1 MASTIFP
8 AASSAVA
15 KGAQTFTSSGT
26 WTAPSG
32 VTAVNYIVAAG
43 GGGGGAGVNAT
54 SNADYN
60 FCTGGGAGGE
70 VLRGTLSVTPGT
82 SYAVTVGAGGAGAT
96 ISGTGTS
103 TIVGA
108 PASAG
113 GYSALAASFTVEN
126 AIING
131 AIELST
137 NDGWLAGISN
147 TSAMPVYDSIY
158 PADYNGQPSAS
169 NMSYNG
175 SRTGGTNIPNV
186 TNAAGVVRTITN
198 SSNSAYHDIQ
208 KFINVTPST
217 AYVLSGY
224 TSVDNNGTGS
234 QVAIAIDY
242 YTSPNAVGRISGDVT
257 SFTTVSTS
265 SSVWTRITLNTTSPS
280 GALYAV
286 VRFANMNNSSSA
298 QMRWTG
304 MQLEGGSSVTNYVG
318 INTAGFKTLGGFGVV
333 SISSGV
339 MASGGGGG
347 WSTLTGS
354 SRPPQ
359 GFGGG
364 KDNTNTGGWTVGG
377 NGSGQ
382 GGAFSPL
389 GIFSNSSTTQPFI
402 SSIGTAN
409 NGLGNIPSGG
419 NSVTLNQ
426 TNQGYLF
433 QQNGGPATSE
443 GLGAGGMGSRGN
455 SVTPGIPSV
464 GASPSVTAGQ
474 VGGNALANT
483 GAGGGGGIASTNS
496 SSPGGFAGGSG
507 GSGIVILNW

>member
-1 MASTIFP
+1 MGISVFP
-8 AASSAVA
+8 APSTSVTT
-15 KGAQTFTSSGT
+15 GTQTFLSSGT

-32 VTAVNYIVAAG
+32 VTSVNYILAAG

-70 VLRGTLSVTPGT
+70 VLRGRLSVTPGT
-82 SYAVTVGAGGAGAT
+82 SYPITVGAGGSGAT
-96 ISGTGTS
+96 ISGTGAS
-103 TIVGA
+103 TIVAA
-108 PASAG
+108 PAAAG
-113 GYSALAASFTVEN
+113 GYSAIAPSFTLEN

-137 NDGWLAGISN
+137 NDGWLAGQSN
-147 TSAMPVYDSIY
+147 SSAMPLYDSAY
-158 PADYNGQPSAS
+158 PADYNGQPSAN

-186 TNAAGVVRTITN
+186 TNSAGVVRTITN
-198 SSNSAYHDIQ
+198 SANSAYLDIQ

-265 SSVWTRITLNTTSPS
+265 SSVWTRITLSTTSPA

-318 INTAGFKTLGGFGVV
+318 INTVGYKTLGGFGIVT
-333 SISSGV
+333 ISSGV

-364 KDNTNTGGWTVGG
+364 KDNTNNSQRCVGG

-382 GGAFSPL
+382 GGALSPVAL
-389 GIFSNSSTTQPFI
+389 FASGTNQPYFD
-402 SSIGTAN
+402 SINQVN

-419 NSVTLNQ
+419 YAYAANT
-426 TNQGYLF
+426 TGAGYLF

-455 SVTPGIPSV
+455 SVIPGIPSV
-464 GASPSVTAGQ
+464 GASAGVTAGQ
-474 VGGNALANT
+474 VGGNANPNT
-483 GAGGGGGIASTNS
+483 GAGGGGGIASNQS
-496 SSPGGFAGGSG
+496 STAGGFAGGSG